1 MALILA
7 SQSPRRRELL
17 SLITEDF
24 TVRVSD
30 ADETVDPSMS
40 PKETVEYLARI
51 KGEAVFSLH
60 PEDTVIS
67 ADTIVV
73 LGNRILGKPHS
84 REEAFSMLSA
94 LSGKTHE
101 VYTGVCILS
110 PSEKISFSQRTEV
123 TFCSLTEDDINNYI
137 DTNEPFDK
145 AGGYGIQGKGAV
157 LIKGIVGDYYNVMG
171 LPVAELSGRLKKFL

>member
-73 LGNRILGKPHS
+73 LGDRILGKPHS
-84 REEAFSMLSA
+84 REEAF
-94 LSGKTHE
+94 
-101 VYTGVCILS
+101 
-110 PSEKISFSQRTEV
+110 
-123 TFCSLTEDDINNYI
+123 
-137 DTNEPFDK
+137 
-145 AGGYGIQGKGAV
+145 
-157 LIKGIVGDYYNVMG
+157 
-171 LPVAELSGRLKKFL
+171 